1 MANFQITNDMLFGTL
16 LPVVVYWVYGGLYT
30 IVGYTCS
37 NYRLHP
43 KEDEDEKNFAP
54 KGTVIKGVLGQQFR
68 QFIATN
74 LLYMLT
80 SGNDSGASSGQ
91 SPSFI
96 VLARQFIVA
105 MLVFDTYQYFLHRYL
120 HQNKFL
126 YKHLHSKHHRLVVSY
141 PFGAIYSH
149 PIEGLLF
156 DIIGGSL
163 AIYLSGM
170 SPRTSAFFSAFSQM
184 KSVDD
189 HCGLLLPWNPFHFF
203 FTNNTAYH
211 DLHHQLYGGKYNF
224 SQPYFAM
231 WDKILGTYMPYSI
244 EKREEG
250 GFKLRPTKDCTD

>member
-1 MANFQITNDMLFGTL
+1 MAFEFEITNEMLFGTL
-16 LPVVVYWVYGGLYT
+16 MPVVVYCVYGGLYT
-30 IVGYTCS
+30 ILGNTCD

-43 KEDEDEKNFAP
+43 KEDEDDKFFSS
-54 KGTVIKGVLGQQFR
+54 KSTVIKGVLWQQFR

-80 SGNDSGASSGQ
+80 RGNDSGASSEQ
-91 SPSFI
+91 ATSLI
-96 VLARQFIVA
+96 VRARQFIVA
-105 MLVFDTYQYFLHRYL
+105 MLVFDTYQYFVHRYL

-149 PIEGLLF
+149 PIERLLF
-156 DIIGGSL
+156 DIIGGTL
-163 AIYLSGM
+163 AIYTSSM
-170 SPRTSAFFSAFSQM
+170 SPRTSAFFSSFCNM

-189 HCGLLLPWNPFHFF
+189 HCGSVLPKNPLRMI

-224 SQPYFAM
+224 SQPFFSI
-231 WDKILGTYMPYSI
+231 WDKILGTYMPYSL
-244 EKREEG
+244 EKREE
-250 GFKLRPTKDCTD
+250 

>member
-1 MANFQITNDMLFGTL
+1 MAFNFEISYDMLLGSL
-16 LPVVVYWVYGGLYT
+16 LPVFVYWVYGGIYMAY
-30 IVGYTCS
+30 GPCN

-43 KEDEDEKNFAP
+43 KEDEDTKNFAP
-54 KGTVIKGVLGQQFR
+54 KETVIRGVLWQQFR
-68 QFIATN
+68 QFVATN
-74 LLYMLT
+74 LLYMVT
-80 SGNDSGASSGQ
+80 GAAKSAGQ
-91 SPSFI
+91 TPS
-96 VLARQFIVA
+96 VLVMFRQIIIA

-126 YKHLHSKHHRLVVSY
+126 YKHLHSKHHSLVVSY

-163 AIYLSGM
+163 AIYFSGM
-170 SPRTSAFFSAFSQM
+170 TPRTSAFFSSFCAM

-203 FTNNTAYH
+203 FQNNTAYH
-211 DLHHQLYGGKYNF
+211 DLHHQLYGGKYNY
-224 SQPYFAM
+224 SQPFFAM
-231 WDKILGTYMPYSI
+231 WDKILGTYMPYSL

-250 GFKLRPTKDCTD
+250 GFVLRPAKDLKDE

>member
-1 MANFQITNDMLFGTL
+1 MAFQITNEMLVCSL
-16 LPVVVYWVYGGLYT
+16 MPVAVYWVYGGLYT
-30 IVGYTCS
+30 MLGYTCN

-43 KEDEDEKNFAP
+43 KEDEDGKNFAP
-54 KGTVIKGVLGQQFR
+54 KKTVIKGVLFQQFR
-68 QFIATN
+68 QFIVTN
-74 LLYMLT
+74 LLFMLT
-80 SGNDSGASSGQ
+80 RGNDAGASSGQ
-91 SPSFI
+91 STSLFVI
-96 VLARQFIVA
+96 ARQFIVA
-105 MLVFDTYQYFLHRYL
+105 MFVFDTYQYFVHRYL

-156 DIIGGSL
+156 DIIGGSM
-163 AIYLSGM
+163 AIYVSAM
-170 SPRTSAFFSAFSQM
+170 SPLTSAFFSSFCNM

-189 HCGLLLPWNPFHFF
+189 HCGLMLPWNPFHFF

-224 SQPYFAM
+224 SQPFFSI
-231 WDKILGTYMPYSI
+231 WDKVLGTYMPYEL

-250 GFKLRPTKDCTD
+250 GFKLRPVKECKN

>member
-1 MANFQITNDMLFGTL
+1 MKDSIENSKKSIFSLYEKMLERFRRC
-16 LPVVVYWVYGGLYT
+16 W
-30 IVGYTCS
+30 
-37 NYRLHP
+37 LHP
-43 KEDEDEKNFAP
+43 KEDEDDKNFAS
-54 KGTVIKGVLGQQFR
+54 KQTVIRGVLFQQFR

-80 SGNDSGASSGQ
+80 RGNDAGASSG
-91 SPSFI
+91 
-96 VLARQFIVA
+96 
-105 MLVFDTYQYFLHRYL
+105 YL

-149 PIEGLLF
+149 PVEGLLF
-156 DIIGGSL
+156 DIIGGTL
-163 AIYLSGM
+163 AIFVSGM
-170 SPRTSAFFSAFSQM
+170 SPMTSAFFSSFCNM

-189 HCGLLLPWNPFHFF
+189 HCGLILPGNPFHFF

-224 SQPYFAM
+224 SQPFFSI
-231 WDKILGTYMPYSI
+231 WDKVLGTYMPYEL

-250 GFKLRPTKDCTD
+250 GFKLRPVKECKN

>member
-1 MANFQITNDMLFGTL
+1 M
-16 LPVVVYWVYGGLYT
+16 YT
-30 IVGYTCS
+30 ILGNTYE

-43 KEDEDEKNFAP
+43 KEDQDGKNFAF
-54 KGTVIKGVLGQQFR
+54 KETVIKGVLWQQFR

-74 LLYMLT
+74 LLYMMT
-80 SGNDSGASSGQ
+80 RGNETAASSGQ
-91 SPSFI
+91 SPSIF
-96 VLARQFIVA
+96 VLARQFVVA

-126 YKHLHSKHHRLVVSY
+126 YKHLHSKHHSLVVSY

-149 PIEGLLF
+149 PIEGSLF

-170 SPRTSAFFSAFSQM
+170 SPRTSAFFSSFCAM

-189 HCGLLLPWNPFHFF
+189 HCGLLLPGNPFHFF

-211 DLHHQLYGGKYNF
+211 DLHHQL
-224 SQPYFAM
+224 
-231 WDKILGTYMPYSI
+231 
-244 EKREEG
+244 
-250 GFKLRPTKDCTD
+250 

>member
-1 MANFQITNDMLFGTL
+1 
-16 LPVVVYWVYGGLYT
+16 
-30 IVGYTCS
+30 
-37 NYRLHP
+37 
-43 KEDEDEKNFAP
+43 
-54 KGTVIKGVLGQQFR
+54 
-68 QFIATN
+68 
-74 LLYMLT
+74 
-80 SGNDSGASSGQ
+80 
-91 SPSFI
+91 
-96 VLARQFIVA
+96 
-105 MLVFDTYQYFLHRYL
+105 MLVFDTYQYFVHRYL

-163 AIYLSGM
+163 AIFLSGM
-170 SPRTSAFFSAFSQM
+170 SPRTSAFFSSFSAM

-189 HCGLLLPWNPFHFF
+189 HCGLLLPGNPFHIF

-224 SQPYFAM
+224 SQPFFAM
-231 WDKILGTYMPYSI
+231 WDKILGTYMPYSL

-250 GFKLRPTKDCTD
+250 GFQLRPVKECKNWVINYYSYLPTSIHCHFTVCNPLVFNCCRK